1 VRLED
6 LNFLLSSEGQQLLS
20 ELAQERFGDAD
31 HLRLASKLRR
41 QVGQARAHALLE
53 TSLLRRRATEKF
65 QRAHEMYF
73 TRQALEQSSAEIVAG
88 YRASRFAQTGFEK
101 VADLG
106 CGIGGDS
113 LALATKA
120 LVIGVDQDLLR
131 LAMARENVRIHG
143 LSGRFWPLQANLSE
157 LDPLPAEAIFADP
170 GRRTENG
177 RRIYSV
183 HEYRPPL
190 NVFARWRKAVPHLA
204 VKISP
209 GVDYEELPAGAE
221 VEFISVNGGVRE
233 AVLWFGALRSTAG
246 RRATLLPQGATMS
259 DESLEEEVIAS
270 RPRAYLYEPDG
281 AVIRAHLVEQLAQ
294 RLGASKID
302 ADIAYLTSDSYQPTP
317 FGRCYHIEDSF
328 PFGLKRLR
336 QYLRERGIGQVTVKK
351 RGSPLDP
358 DRLRQQLRLRG
369 EYSCVVFLTRVL
381 GEPSV
386 LIGRAHPGA
395 Q

>member
-1 VRLED
+1 VHLED
-6 LNFLLSSEGQQLLS
+6 LNYLLSPEGQQLLS
-20 ELAQERFGDAD
+20 ELAQERFEGDD
-31 HLRLASKLRR
+31 HLRLASRLRR

-53 TSLLRRRATEKF
+53 TSLLRRRATTKF
-65 QRAHEMYF
+65 QRAQDMYF
-73 TRQALEQSSAEIVAG
+73 TRQALEQASAEIVAG
-88 YRASRFAQTGFEK
+88 YRAGRFVQAGFEK

-113 LALATKA
+113 MALAA
-120 LVIGVDQDLLR
+120 NGPVIGVDLDLLR
-131 LAMARENVRIHG
+131 LAMARENVRLYG
-143 LSGRFWPLQANLSE
+143 FSGRFLPLQANLLA
-157 LDPLPAEAIFADP
+157 LDPLPVEAIFADP
-170 GRRTENG
+170 GRRTKSG

-183 HEYRPPL
+183 HDYRPPL
-190 NVFARWRKAVPHLA
+190 NFLERWRKVVPHQA

-209 GVDYEELPAGAE
+209 GVNYEELPTGAE

-246 RRATLLPQGATMS
+246 RRATLLPQGVTMT
-259 DESLEEEVIAS
+259 DERLDEEVITTG
-270 RPRAYLYEPDG
+270 PKDYLYEPDG

-294 RLGASKID
+294 HIGATKID
-302 ADIAYLTSDSYQPTP
+302 DDIAYLTSDDFRTTP
-317 FGRCYHIEDSF
+317 FGRCYAIEDSF

-336 QYLRERGIGQVTVKK
+336 KYLRERGIGQVTIKK

-358 DRLRQQLRLRG
+358 DTLRQQLRLKG
-369 EYSCVVFLTRVL
+369 EGSCVVFLTRVM

-395 Q
+395 